1 MGGARR
7 PVVRIAATAT
17 IGCLLLVAGHGLLAQ
32 TVPAA
37 APAATNFEI
46 GVPTRGRVFALVVGI
61 NDYKRL
67 PKLRG
72 AVADAR
78 DIAGVLQR
86 GGIANVVTLIDGDAT
101 RAAFTAAIKR
111 FTAEAT
117 AGDLFI
123 LSFAGHGSQ
132 QPSVHPTA
140 SNDGVDEVF
149 MLTNFEPE
157 GINTAERI
165 LDKEIYAWLSEF
177 EKKGV
182 SVLFVADSC
191 HSGGMTKAIDP
202 RSSVT
207 YRSVR
212 LVNSP
217 QEAATT
223 PDSYYLRGDRLPE
236 VTNKAVKENMA
247 AEELRH
253 LTFVAAVDKWS
264 RSPEVPA
271 PEQSTP
277 RGAVSYAFARA
288 LENGADRNRD
298 GRTTRRELIEH
309 MRDVTANLTE
319 RRQNPV
325 FAPLDR
331 LDEVVFTTQP
341 ANGLAAAENDTPAGP
356 TNKGISVLTHKRS
369 VPAALRV
376 GVING
381 PLPDKAAM
389 NLKGRPIELVAGKG
403 GTLDAIWDAAT
414 GDVID
419 TLGDVIARQ
428 ITVAQ
433 LGGVLARIDAV
444 RRLALIANLTPTRLL
459 LTPDQSRFRAKDQA
473 SLRLKMDGGR
483 YVVIAN
489 IAGDG
494 RLQRVYPL
502 QGDQALLLP
511 PESGITNTV
520 ADILIEPPF
529 GSDAM
534 VAVASRRQL
543 AELEQLMIRL
553 QDQLGAKEFVDL
565 LEGLPPGIADISFV
579 SFFSAP

>member
-1 MGGARR
+1 MGDARR
-7 PVVRIAATAT
+7 PIFKIAATAA
-17 IGCLLLVAGHGLLAQ
+17 IGCLLLAGRGLLAQ
-32 TVPAA
+32 TIPADAPAA
-37 APAATNFEI
+37 ASLKI
-46 GVPTRGRVFALVVGI
+46 GVPTTGRVFALVVGI
-61 NDYKRL
+61 NDYKRI
-67 PKLRG
+67 PKLHG

-86 GGIANVVTLIDGDAT
+86 GGITNIVTLIDQDAT
-101 RAAFTAAIKR
+101 RAAFTAAINR
-111 FTAEAT
+111 FIAEAT

-132 QPSVHPTA
+132 QPSAHPTA
-140 SNDGVDEVF
+140 RNDGVDEVF

-165 LDKEIYAWLSEF
+165 LDKEIYAWLSAF
-177 EKKGV
+177 EKKGA

-191 HSGGMTKAIDP
+191 HSGGMTKGVDP

-217 QEAATT
+217 EEAATT
-223 PDSYYLRGDRLPE
+223 PGSYYLRGDRLPDM
-236 VTNKAVKENMA
+236 VNKSVKEDMA

-319 RRQNPV
+319 RRQQPV

-331 LDEVVFTTQP
+331 LDEVVFTTRQ
-341 ANGLAAAENDTPAGP
+341 ASTGLATAETQVPAG
-356 TNKGISVLTHKRS
+356 TTSKGIMVLSHK
-369 VPAALRV
+369 PAAPVALRL

-381 PLPDKAAM
+381 PLPDKASM
-389 NLKGRPIELVAGKG
+389 GLKGRPVELVAGRTG
-403 GTLDAIWDAAT
+403 ALDAIWDAAT

-419 TLGDVIARQ
+419 ALGDVIARQ

-433 LGGVLARIDAV
+433 LGGVLARVDAV
-444 RRLALIANLTPTRLL
+444 RRLALIANQTPTRLL
-459 LTPDQSRFRAKDQA
+459 LTPDQPRFRAKDQA

-483 YVVIAN
+483 YVLIAN

-494 RLQRVYPL
+494 RIQRVYPL
-502 QGDQALLLP
+502 QGDQPLLLP
-511 PESGITNTV
+511 PQSGITNPV

-534 VAVASRRQL
+534 VAVASRRHL
-543 AELEQLMIRL
+543 SELEQLVIRL
-553 QDQLGAKEFVDL
+553 QDQPGAKEFVDL
-565 LEGLPPGIADISFV
+565 LEGLPPGMADISFV
-579 SFFSAP
+579 SFFSSP